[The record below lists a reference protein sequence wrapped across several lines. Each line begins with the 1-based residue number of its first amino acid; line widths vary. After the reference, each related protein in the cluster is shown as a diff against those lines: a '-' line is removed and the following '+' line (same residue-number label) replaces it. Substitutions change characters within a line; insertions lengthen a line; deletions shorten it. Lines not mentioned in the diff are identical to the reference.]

1 MRARHRHFNPR
12 DAGANL
18 VYDSRRISGLSNND
32 PVSTWNDI
40 SKNAYDAT
48 GTSTARPLYI
58 TQVQGG
64 NPALRFDGSNDQ
76 LSIPSGPSLSTT
88 AGFNV
93 QVVIKQ
99 TAFNTQYPNILDF
112 KTNET
117 NNWTF
122 AFSNQSPYQ
131 WILMGSA
138 GNFARLRWN
147 TTANTNTNILNV
159 RYNGSGSS
167 TAANWNLIFNG
178 LSQTLTSASSF
189 APNSSDASIGAEQNN
204 SWNNADYYHISLINA
219 EAHESLR
226 KRLNHAAAYSF
237 KIACS

>member
-1 MRARHRHFNPR
+1 MRARQRHFNPR

-32 PVSTWNDI
+32 PVSTWPDI
-40 SKNAYDAT
+40 SRNAYDAT

-117 NNWTF
+117 NNWVF
-122 AFSNQSPYQ
+122 GFSNQPAYQ
-131 WILMGSA
+131 WILMGSD

-159 RYNGSGSS
+159 KYNGSGSS

-178 LSQTLTSASSF
+178 LSQTLTSADAF
-189 APNSSDASIGAEQNN
+189 APNSSGAGIGAEQNN
-204 SWNNADYYHISLINA
+204 NWNNADYYHISLINA
-219 EAHESLR
+219 EASESLR
-226 KRLNHAAAYSF
+226 KRLNHASAYSF